1 LSTNKPSPPTMS
13 KKANI
18 HQLRGGC
25 ASLEV
30 QFTSDVE
37 DDVDDYSDAQTKLDL
52 ARDTA
57 KEYIAYKGK
66 LT

>member
-1 LSTNKPSPPTMS
+1 MS